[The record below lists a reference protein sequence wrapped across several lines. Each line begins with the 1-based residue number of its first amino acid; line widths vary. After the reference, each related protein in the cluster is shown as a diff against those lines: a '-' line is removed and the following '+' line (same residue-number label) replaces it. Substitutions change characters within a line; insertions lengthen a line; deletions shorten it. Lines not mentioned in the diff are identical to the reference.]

1 MDKCECKKITC
12 SGTRQLAL
20 LLLFIFAPPTLQ
32 GHKTWFYLFLFLI
45 QASQDKTQRRREKSP
60 KRWKRNQIFAP
71 PLFVKVNEVVA
82 IFFFPIGV
90 LWRLDMRP
98 KLS

>member
-1 MDKCECKKITC
+1 MYKNTC

-20 LLLFIFAPPTLQ
+20 LLLFIFAPPTLLC
-32 GHKTWFYLFLFLI
+32 HKTWFYLFLFLI

-60 KRWKRNQIFAP
+60 KKGEKEPDSSP
-71 PLFVKVNEVVA
+71 PLFTKVNEVVA
-82 IFFFPIGV
+82 IFFFPIVV